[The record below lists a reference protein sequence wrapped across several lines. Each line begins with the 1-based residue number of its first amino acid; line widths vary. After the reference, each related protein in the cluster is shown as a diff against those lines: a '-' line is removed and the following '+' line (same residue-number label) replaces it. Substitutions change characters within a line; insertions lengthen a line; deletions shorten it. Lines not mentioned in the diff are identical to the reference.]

1 MARLQRGDNPKI
13 DRIND
18 LVATFKCKDNSKDER
33 DAAITELLSE
43 KMFRPLILKLCK
55 KWSDYFDDSQHVIK
69 PWDELISDAEYWFIH
84 YTLEKY
90 IIDGEA
96 TYNKFI
102 RDHLDQRI
110 RYIYECQL
118 KYYSNTVFPD
128 PDKNQEDDRDPFET
142 VVYNYSSTVSG
153 EMSMEDNIIENMTT
167 EKRAKLAN
175 RIIELVESGCFN
187 EREKKIFKEIMYN
200 GVTQDEMSK
209 RLGISRT
216 RVVQILKKIKYKL
229 KNVEM
234 ANDSEFWNLLLQ
246 TDITFDDNCL

>member
-1 MARLQRGDNPKI
+1 MARLKKGDNPKI
-13 DRIND
+13 DKINN
-18 LVATFKCKDNSKDER
+18 LVATFKDKDNPKDMR
-33 DAAITELLSE
+33 DAAIVELCE
-43 KMFRPLILKLCK
+43 MFRPLILKICK
-55 KWSDYFDDSQHVIK
+55 KWSNYFGDNDHTLK
-69 PWDELISDAEYWFIH
+69 PWDELVADAEYWFIK

-102 RDHLDQRI
+102 RDHIDQRI

-118 KYYSNTVFPD
+118 KYYSSTIFPD
-128 PDKNQEDDRDPFET
+128 PDKHREDSGDSFDM
-142 VVYNYSSTVSG
+142 VAYNYSSIISNGT
-153 EMSMEDNIIENMTT
+153 SMEDNIVDNIAT
-167 EKRAKLAN
+167 EIRKELAK

-200 GVTQDEMSK
+200 GITQDEMSK

-229 KNVEM
+229 KIEM
-234 ANDSEFWNLLLQ
+234 ENDPEFWNLLLQ
-246 TDITFDDNCL
+246 TDITFDQIIW